1 MCHRRIA
8 GFGIAALF
16 LPAFLVPALSAED
29 NPQIWHSI
37 DRKPFVLGSD
47 GYLQPYKW
55 QEPSTASAPLRSW
68 DTYAWYGTWAA
79 LAYADW
85 RSTQGAL
92 RRGAIESN
100 PLLACDGPMAVLKL
114 PGCKPGQINKPV
126 FLAMN
131 IAVPAGRLIYDA
143 WGYKRAS
150 ATQQTWIR
158 RLRWIP
164 QAVKAAVAISNT
176 QQTRGKR

>member
-1 MCHRRIA
+1 MCPRQFA
-8 GFGIAALF
+8 VSSLAAL
-16 LPAFLVPALSAED
+16 LLQAVLVPALSAEE
-29 NPQIWHSI
+29 NPQIWHSV
-37 DRKPFVLGSD
+37 DRKPFVMGS
-47 GYLQPYKW
+47 GGFLQPYQW
-55 QEPSTASAPLRSW
+55 QAPPPTPPLRSW
-68 DTYAWYGTWAA
+68 DTYAWYGTWAG

-126 FLAMN
+126 FIAMN

-143 WGYKRAS
+143 WSYKRAS

-164 QAVKAAVAISNT
+164 QAVKAAVVISNT
-176 QQTRGKR
+176 RQTRGKR

>member
-1 MCHRRIA
+1 MCHRRLA
-8 GFGIAALF
+8 GPGLAVL
-16 LPAFLVPALSAED
+16 LLLVLLVPVLTAEES
-29 NPQIWHSI
+29 PQIWNSL

-47 GYLQPYKW
+47 GFLQPYRW
-55 QEPSTASAPLRSW
+55 DEPPPPPPLRSW
-68 DTYAWYGTWAA
+68 DTYAWYASWAG

-92 RRGAIESN
+92 RRGAFESN
-100 PLLACDGPMAVLKL
+100 PLLACEGPMAVLKL
-114 PGCKPGQINKPV
+114 PGCKPGGINKPV
-126 FLAMN
+126 FLAMSF
-131 IAVPAGRLIYDA
+131 AVPAGRLIYDA

-150 ATQQTWIR
+150 AGQQKWIR

-164 QAVKAAVAISNT
+164 HGVKGAVAIWNT

>member
-1 MCHRRIA
+1 M
-8 GFGIAALF
+8 
-16 LPAFLVPALSAED
+16 LPALLVPAVFAEE
-29 NPQIWHSI
+29 NPLIWHSI
-37 DRKPFVLGSD
+37 DRKPFVMRSD
-47 GYLQPYKW
+47 GLLQPYKW
-55 QEPSTASAPLRSW
+55 QEPAVTTPAVPLRSW
-68 DTYAWYGTWAA
+68 DTYVWYGSWAV

-114 PGCKPGQINKPV
+114 PGCKPGNINKPV
-126 FLAMN
+126 FIAMN

-143 WGYKRAS
+143 WGYKKAS

-164 QAVKAAVAISNT
+164 QVVKAAVAISNT
-176 QQTRGKR
+176 QQTRGRR